1 MVFLISSQQTNGVDQ
16 GSANTLVHPNSF
28 PTGVAVL
35 GKHAV
40 EAGEAVGPSLSHD
53 VPLATQVS
61 VAFKASKMLHV
72 PSPTLGLGALVG
84 EDDLKVG
91 GVSAF

>member
-1 MVFLISSQQTNGVDQ
+1 MFAS
-16 GSANTLVHPNSF
+16 TLVHPDRLSA
-28 PTGVAVL
+28 GVAVF
-35 GKHAV
+35 GEHAV

>member
-1 MVFLISSQQTNGVDQ
+1 MVHADGLPARIT
-16 GSANTLVHPNSF
+16 
-28 PTGVAVL
+28 VL

-40 EAGEAVGPSLSHD
+40 KAGQTVWPPVPHDVSLSPELEITLETRK
-53 VPLATQVS
+53 V
-61 VAFKASKMLHV
+61 LHV
-72 PSPTLGLGALVG
+72 PRSALGLGALVG

>member
-1 MVFLISSQQTNGVDQ
+1 MESI
-16 GSANTLVHPNSF
+16 NTLVHPNSF

-40 EAGEAVGPSLSHD
+40 KAGEAVGATLSHD
-53 VPLATQVS
+53 VALPAQVP
-61 VAFKASKMLHV
+61 VALKAGKVLHV
-72 PSPTLGLGALVG
+72 PSTTLGLGALVG

>member
-1 MVFLISSQQTNGVDQ
+1 MESI
-16 GSANTLVHPNSF
+16 NTLVHPNSF

-40 EAGEAVGPSLSHD
+40 KAGEAVGPALSHD
-53 VPLATQVS
+53 VALSSQVP
-61 VAFKASKMLHV
+61 VALKAGKVLHV
-72 PSPTLGLGALVG
+72 PSTTLGLGALVG

-91 GVSAF
+91 GVRQV